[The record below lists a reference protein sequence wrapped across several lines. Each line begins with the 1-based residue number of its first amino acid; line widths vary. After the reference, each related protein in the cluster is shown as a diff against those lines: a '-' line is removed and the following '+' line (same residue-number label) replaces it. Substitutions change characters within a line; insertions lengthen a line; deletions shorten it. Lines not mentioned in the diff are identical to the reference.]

1 MAVYIILV
9 IFAVFFTWLQQVGAM
24 ENGMKFSYFLVFLFL
39 ALRHDYG
46 NDYSDYFNS
55 YLGLQSL
62 QDEDFYFKENEVG
75 WLYLNYFFKYL
86 FGDVGFHVMLAS
98 MAAFTCFVLYRLTIK
113 YIPPKY
119 YAFAIA
125 LLLLEPNNILV
136 LSSAMR
142 QSIAVA
148 IFLLSFDYLLQ
159 KRYLQYLAGIAL
171 ASLFHTSAI
180 VLMALIALNIV
191 NWRIYLPYVFL
202 VFLGLLFLLNNLTVI
217 FDQVDFLLEFQE
229 SEYSIYTAQGFEET
243 KYGLGFALSVFLYL
257 AVLIVNRKTHN
268 NIRQNTIIKIVLVA
282 LLFLILGLSV
292 QLATR
297 LNYYIFPVVVI
308 SFAITLEYLGKFKFS
323 FSQFISRVA
332 TLIIVAFFI
341 FQNYIFWQSTVYA
354 PYFTEYKTIFQ
365 SPLLK

>member
-1 MAVYIILV
+1 
-9 IFAVFFTWLQQVGAM
+9 
-24 ENGMKFSYFLVFLFL
+24 
-39 ALRHDYG
+39 
-46 NDYSDYFNS
+46 
-55 YLGLQSL
+55 L
-62 QDEDFYFKENEVG
+62 QDEDFYFKANEIG
-75 WLYLNYFFKYL
+75 WIYLNYFFKYL

-98 MAAFTCFVLYRLTIK
+98 MAAFTCFVLYRFTLQ

-119 YAFAIA
+119 YSFAIA

-159 KRYLQYLAGIAL
+159 RKYLYYTAGVL
-171 ASLFHTSAI
+171 MASLFHTSAL

-257 AVLIVNRKTHN
+257 AVLIVNRRIFHN
-268 NIRQNTIIKIVLVA
+268 IEQNTYIKIAIVA
-282 LLFLILGLSV
+282 LLFLILGISL
-292 QLATR
+292 QMATR
-297 LNYYIFPVVVI
+297 LSFYIFPLVVCSFVI
-308 SFAITLEYLGKFKFS
+308 TMVNLGKFRLTTS
-323 FSQFISRVA
+323 PLISRLS
-332 TLIIVAFFI
+332 TLIIVSFFAY
-341 FQNYIFWQSTVYA
+341 QNYMFWQSEVYA